1 MDYSIKI
8 SKIKKSQI
16 DNLIISINTV
26 KPNSVSDTKQL
37 YNRWMNASKNERENF
52 ILSFFSSRIFT
63 EIELKKIYQLTTK
76 LVIPWKKVFYLI
88 ITILVVFI
96 SFKAYLFNKLDR
108 VYYIGSSIT
117 INPTSNS
124 TFIVN
129 TKFEKENI
137 FFGTITSSKKSFLK
151 INIIEN
157 KYLIQEDNYIKWLF
171 GNMNNLKVDSVDFV
185 QSKSEY
191 YKYIEIFQYII
202 NLPDFNILTS
212 LDRKAI
218 FNFINNNKNIEC
230 VSPELNSNQRSI
242 RIPQYSILAKNQDP
256 ISKETLIYIRLK
268 LFNNQNKNYIIRFLS
283 PNQTTFTN
291 LRAPGSNTTLDNLLF
306 FKKAQNQGELDV
318 YDNKDG
324 KFYKIYPFTSND
336 LSKN

>member
-8 SKIKKSQI
+8 SKIKKSKI
-16 DNLIISINTV
+16 NNLIISINIV
-26 KPNSVSDTKQL
+26 KPNSISDTNQL
-37 YNRWMNASKNERENF
+37 YNRWINASKNERENF
-52 ILSFFSSRIFT
+52 ILSFFISRIFT

-76 LVIPWKKVFYLI
+76 LVIPWKKVFYLLI
-88 ITILVVFI
+88 AILLIFI
-96 SFKAYLFNKLDR
+96 SFKAYLFSTLER
-108 VYYIGSSIT
+108 VYYIGPSIT
-117 INPTSNS
+117 INPINNS

-129 TKFEKENI
+129 SKLEKENI
-137 FFGTITSSKKSFLK
+137 FYSTFTSSKKSFLK
-151 INIIEN
+151 IKNIDN
-157 KYLIQEDNYIKWLF
+157 NYLIQEDNFIKSLF
-171 GNMNNLKVDSVDFV
+171 GNINNLKVDTVDFV
-185 QSKSEY
+185 QSKIEY
-191 YKYIEIFQYII
+191 YKYIDIFQPILS
-202 NLPDFNILTS
+202 LPDFNILTS

-283 PNQTTFTN
+283 PNQTNFTN
-291 LRAPGSNTTLDNLLF
+291 LRAPGSNTPLDNLLF

-324 KFYKIYPFTSND
+324 KFYKIYPLYSND